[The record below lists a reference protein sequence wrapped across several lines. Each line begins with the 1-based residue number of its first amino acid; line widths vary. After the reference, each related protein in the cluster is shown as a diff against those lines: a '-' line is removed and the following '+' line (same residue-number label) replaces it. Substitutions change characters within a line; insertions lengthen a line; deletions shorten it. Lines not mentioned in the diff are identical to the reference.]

1 MSTRPATATRRENTR
16 ARREMAR
23 ERILAAAEQLMNDR
37 PFRELTVD
45 HVMAE
50 AGLSRTVFYR
60 HFDGL
65 PEVVLALLAKI
76 EAELAG
82 HLAAGPP
89 GEQWLREVL
98 AAGVEMFAR
107 HGVFLRALNHAAGH
121 DAEIEAAYCAFVDRW
136 IAETAA
142 LLGPGERAYELARAL
157 NLMNGQYLM
166 ETLGR
171 DPAFDRELALDTLV
185 TVWSAVARP

>member
-1 MSTRPATATRRENTR
+1 MSTRPATASRREHTR
-16 ARREMAR
+16 ARRELAR

-82 HLAAGPP
+82 HLAGGPP

-171 DPAFDRELALDTLV
+171 DPAFDRELALETLL
-185 TVWSAVARP
+185 TVWSAVTRP

>member
-1 MSTRPATATRRENTR
+1 MSTRPATASRRENTR
-16 ARREMAR
+16 ARRELAR

-82 HLAAGPP
+82 HLAPAGRRASSGCARSWPP
-89 GEQWLREVL
+89 ASRCSR
-98 AAGVEMFAR
+98 ATASSCAR
-107 HGVFLRALNHAAGH
+107 
-121 DAEIEAAYCAFVDRW
+121 
-136 IAETAA
+136 
-142 LLGPGERAYELARAL
+142 
-157 NLMNGQYLM
+157 
-166 ETLGR
+166 
-171 DPAFDRELALDTLV
+171 
-185 TVWSAVARP
+185 

>member
-1 MSTRPATATRRENTR
+1 MSTRPAIASRRESTR
-16 ARREMAR
+16 ARREQAR
-23 ERILAAAEQLMNDR
+23 ERILAAAERLLHDR

-50 AGLSRTVFYR
+50 AGLSRTLFYR

-65 PEVVLALLAKI
+65 PDVVLALLAKI

-82 HLAAGPP
+82 HLVGGPP
-89 GEQWLREVL
+89 DENWLRDVL
-98 AAGVEMFAR
+98 SAGVEMFAR
-107 HGVFLRALNHAAGH
+107 HGVFLRALNHAAGQ

-142 LLGPGERAYELARAL
+142 LMGPGERAYELARAL
-157 NLMNGQYLM
+157 NLMNGTYLM

-171 DPAFDRELALDTLV
+171 DPAFDRQLALDTLL
-185 TVWSAVARP
+185 TVWSAVTRP